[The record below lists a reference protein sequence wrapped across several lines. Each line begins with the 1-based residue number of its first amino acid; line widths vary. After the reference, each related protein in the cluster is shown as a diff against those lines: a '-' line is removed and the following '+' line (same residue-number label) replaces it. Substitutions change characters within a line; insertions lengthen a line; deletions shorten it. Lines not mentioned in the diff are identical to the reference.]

1 MKLASFPHFR
11 QYTRNDHTRNRAVT
25 VRERLLKLA
34 SFPHFDRIRHRAATA
49 RERLLIDRIGRWN
62 IRSLAVAALFQGSRV
77 ARSACI
83 GITLAAVAFAADP
96 LPLSLKRAVEMA
108 TSPEGNTNV
117 QLSAEA
123 AKQAEARS
131 AQARAALLPDLNASL
146 AERDQTVNLAAMG
159 VKFNLP
165 IPGFSFPRLVGPF
178 TVMDARLSV
187 ADNVLDLA
195 SFRRFQA
202 SKSGVAAARAE
213 ITNVDNAVAGQV
225 ARAYLAAVKADADLE
240 TAESNITLAQAVLKQ
255 AEDQKAAGTGTGIE
269 ITRAKVQ
276 LANDEQRRVQA
287 ANNRRA
293 ARLRLFRA
301 IGMRL
306 DSEVQLTDRLEYK
319 AVDAVTLDA
328 ARAQAL
334 KDRPDLKAQQE
345 REHTAQLST
354 SATKLERLPTL
365 QAFGDYGSIG
375 SGFDSALPTRTYGIQ
390 LKVPIFDGGRR
401 SARLA
406 ESASQYRQEKVR
418 TNDLKEQVE
427 LDVRLSLDELQSAED
442 EVKVATEGL
451 SLAENELA
459 QARRRYDAG
468 VAGSLEVTDA
478 QTRLERARDNR
489 TAALYAHNVARVD
502 LAQAMGQV
510 RSVWQ

>member
-1 MKLASFPHFR
+1 M
-11 QYTRNDHTRNRAVT
+11 
-25 VRERLLKLA
+25 RL
-34 SFPHFDRIRHRAATA
+34 ST
-49 RERLLIDRIGRWN
+49 LL
-62 IRSLAVAALFQGSRV
+62 LFAVAA
-77 ARSACI
+77 A
-83 GITLAAVAFAADP
+83 AFAADP
-96 LPLSLKRAVEMA
+96 IPLSLKRAVEIA

-117 QLSAEA
+117 QLSGEA

-159 VKFNLP
+159 IKINVP
-165 IPGFSFPRLVGPF
+165 IPGFEFPRLVGPF
-178 TVMDARLSV
+178 TTMDARLSV
-187 ADNVLDLA
+187 ADSVLDLA

-225 ARAYLAAVKADADLE
+225 ARAYLAAVKADTDLE
-240 TAESNITLAQAVLKQ
+240 TAEANITLAQAVLKQ

-276 LANDEQRRVQA
+276 LADDEQRRLQA

-293 ARLRLFRA
+293 ARLRLLRA
-301 IGMRL
+301 MGMRL
-306 DSEVQLTDRLEYK
+306 DTEVQLTDRLEFK

-365 QAFGDYGSIG
+365 QAFADYGSIG
-375 SGFDSALPTRTYGIQ
+375 SGFDSALPTRTYGVQ
-390 LKVPIFDGGRR
+390 LKLPLFDGGRR
-401 SARLA
+401 SARIA
-406 ESASQYRQEKVR
+406 ESASQYRSE
-418 TNDLKEQVE
+418 
-427 LDVRLSLDELQSAED
+427 
-442 EVKVATEGL
+442 
-451 SLAENELA
+451 
-459 QARRRYDAG
+459 RRG
-468 VAGSLEVTDA
+468 PTIS
-478 QTRLERARDNR
+478 
-489 TAALYAHNVARVD
+489 
-502 LAQAMGQV
+502 
-510 RSVWQ
+510 RSRSSSTCGWRSTS